1 MALLQWVLT
10 RVLAARGRL
19 FVWVPVFLGT
29 GAGLYF
35 ALPAEPSAVI
45 LGALAA
51 GAVIGTLLGLSLKN
65 GAGPLLI
72 AVALV
77 AAGVVLAGARTQ
89 IVSAPKLTFRYYGP
103 VEGRIIAIDRS
114 QSDAVRLTLDQVR
127 LDRFAPE
134 ETPGRVRISLHG
146 RQGFMD
152 PVPGLRVMTTASLS
166 PPGGPVEPGGF
177 DFQRMAWFR
186 GLGAVGYTRVPVLAL
201 APADEGRA
209 GLMVHR
215 LRSQISNW
223 VRAAMPGEAGAFAAA
238 IMTGDRA
245 AMGRDSLKALRGSN
259 LAHLLAISGLHMG
272 LLTGFVFAALRY
284 GLALIPWL
292 ALRWPT
298 RKIAA
303 VVALMAGAFYL
314 ALSGGNVATQ
324 RAFIMVAVMFGAVL
338 VDRRAIS
345 LRSVALAAVF
355 VLILRPEAVTEP
367 GFQMSFS
374 ATTALVAV
382 FAALRNWQG
391 WRAPRWA
398 TPFVAVLITSAVAG
412 AATAPFAAAHFNQF
426 SYYGLAAN
434 LLAVPVMG
442 LIVMPM
448 AVVAALL
455 APFGLA
461 GLALAVMRLPILW
474 ILAVAHKVSS
484 MDGALGHVVTPG
496 PWVLPLV
503 AFGGLMVMLMR
514 GRGRLMGLAPLVAGI
529 GLWSV
534 TERPDLLISQSA
546 GLVGVMT
553 ESGRVLNKARGEG
566 FAASS
571 WLENDGDA
579 VSQDIAFARAGFSGP
594 RGAQTFNLGALKLA
608 HLSGRGAAGRVAEA
622 CRAADMVIL
631 SGELEVGAGDN
642 TAGCLILDR
651 GFLAG
656 TGAVALYLD
665 SELPNGWR
673 MSDVNSQAGD
683 RPWNAPP

>member
-1 MALLQWVLT
+1 MALLQWPLT

-35 ALPAEPSAVI
+35 ALPVEPADLILWSLAGGAAVAI
-45 LGALAA
+45 
-51 GAVIGTLLGLSLKN
+51 LLGLYLKN

-72 AVALV
+72 AVALI
-77 AAGVVLAGARTQ
+77 AAGVVLAGVRTNL
-89 IVSAPKLTFRYYGP
+89 VAAPKLSFRYYGP
-103 VEGRIIAIDRS
+103 VEGRIVMIDRS

-127 LDRFAPE
+127 LDRFAPDK
-134 ETPGRVRISLHG
+134 TPGRVRISLHG
-146 RQGFMD
+146 RQGFID
-152 PVPGLRVMTTASLS
+152 PVPGLRVMTTANLS

-186 GLGAVGYTRVPVLAL
+186 GLGAVGYSRVPVLAL
-201 APADEGRA
+201 APADAGRA
-209 GLMVHR
+209 GLFVHR
-215 LRSQISNW
+215 LRSRISNW
-223 VRAAMPGEAGAFAAA
+223 VRTAMPSEAGAFAAA

-245 AMGRDSLKALRGSN
+245 AMGRDSLTALRGSN

-292 ALRWPT
+292 ALRLPT

-303 VVALMAGAFYL
+303 VVALLAGAFYL

-345 LRSVALAAVF
+345 LRSVALAAVV

-398 TPFVAVLITSAVAG
+398 KPFVAVFITSAVAG

-426 SYYGLAAN
+426 SYYGLLAN

-448 AVVAALL
+448 AVVAAVL

-461 GLALAVMRLPILW
+461 GLALSVMRLPILW

-496 PWVLPLV
+496 PWVLPLI
-503 AFGGLMVMLMR
+503 AIGGLMVMLMR
-514 GRGRLMGLAPLVAGI
+514 GRGRLVGIIPVLVGI
-529 GLWSV
+529 GIWGATV
-534 TERPDLLISQSA
+534 RPDMLISQSA
-546 GLVGVMT
+546 GLVGVLT
-553 ESGRVLNKARGEG
+553 ESGRVLNKPRGEG
-566 FAASS
+566 FAANS

-579 VSQDIAFARAGFSGP
+579 VSQDIAFARAGFAGP
-594 RGAQTFNLGALKLA
+594 RGTLSFDFGTLKVT
-608 HLSGRGAAGRVAEA
+608 HLSGRGAAGRLAEA
-622 CRAADMVIL
+622 CSDVDVVIL
-631 SGELEVGAGDN
+631 SGDLADGEKAGD
-642 TAGCLILDR
+642 CLILDR
-651 GFLAG
+651 EFLADK
-656 TGAVALYLD
+656 GAIAVYLD
-665 SELPNGWR
+665 PTQTDGWR
-673 MSDVNSQAGD
+673 MVDVISQAGV
-683 RPWNAPP
+683 RPWNTPPP